1 MAYSYLVYMIRF
13 GLSRFRIE
21 FQFFLFMSQIL
32 TRTKQA
38 DCSPASSRR
47 SRWDRDQAA
56 RGFDLPDSRKIAGD
70 RHERALLRW
79 KILAGNLN
87 VGNGD
92 DGERFRSFSASRIR
106 DRVFETSGKLE
117 NDLKVTSQKV
127 GEVAK
132 LKTHQASEILKD
144 KTHQANVALKEKTY
158 HVAEVLEE
166 KTHQANVVFK
176 DKTHQANVVL
186 KEKTHQASTVLKE
199 KTSKAA
205 EELKSETLQASKHL
219 KEITQQANE
228 HIKDKTTVA
237 VDHLKE
243 ETHHASLVIKNKK
256 RLAKDVLKDKTEQA
270 SQNLKVKTKQ
280 TGKALKENSK
290 KAGEALK
297 SKTAEAGKA
306 LLSSSKTKPAE
317 TRQLTHE
324 PTVQLTETKL
334 DRDFVMVKQPRRQSE
349 SPVSGIISVEK
360 LTEKSF
366 PDVQRIESGK
376 RRSLS
381 RSRVEQAIQ
390 NSAKKFRK
398 RARSAGQH
406 KLGPSI
412 WQ

>member
-1 MAYSYLVYMIRF
+1 
-13 GLSRFRIE
+13 
-21 FQFFLFMSQIL
+21 MSQIL
-32 TRTKQA
+32 TRTSQA
-38 DCSPASSRR
+38 DRSPASSRR

-79 KILAGNLN
+79 KNLAGNLN
-87 VGNGD
+87 VGTGD

-117 NDLKVTSQKV
+117 NDLKVTSQKG

-132 LKTHQASEILKD
+132 LKTHQASE
-144 KTHQANVALKEKTY
+144 
-158 HVAEVLEE
+158 VL
-166 KTHQANVVFK
+166 K

-186 KEKTHQASTVLKE
+186 KEKTHQASTVFKE

-228 HIKDKTTVA
+228 HIKDKTHVA

-256 RLAKDVLKDKTEQA
+256 RLAKDVLRDKTEQA

-280 TGKALKENSK
+280 TGKTLKENSK

-406 KLGPSI
+406 KLGHSI
-412 WQ
+412 WHHMKKPE